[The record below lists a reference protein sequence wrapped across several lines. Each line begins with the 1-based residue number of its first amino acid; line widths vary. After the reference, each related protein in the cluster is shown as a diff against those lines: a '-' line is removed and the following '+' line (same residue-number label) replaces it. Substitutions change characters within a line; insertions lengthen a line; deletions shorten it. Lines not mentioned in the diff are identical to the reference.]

1 VQIPATDRVW
11 QRRPGQHGDDQRQGS
26 AVDVSDVTSYADDP
40 ESHQYCRIFSA
51 VRDDIVV
58 VLNGMPQNEV
68 PHRVPISD
76 GRWRIVPGSG
86 AGRRSG
92 AKLSR
97 RRRK

>member
-1 VQIPATDRVW
+1 MATTSDKV
-11 QRRPGQHGDDQRQGS
+11 S

-86 AGRRSG
+86 GGQAQRRQAL
-92 AKLSR
+92 AKAA
-97 RRRK
+97 